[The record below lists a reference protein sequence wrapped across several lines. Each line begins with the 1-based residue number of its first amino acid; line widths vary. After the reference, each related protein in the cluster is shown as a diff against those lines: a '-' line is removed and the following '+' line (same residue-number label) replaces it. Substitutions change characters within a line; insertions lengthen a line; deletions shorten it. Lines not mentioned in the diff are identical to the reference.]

1 MSDKHSIASKA
12 RWAGVSKEDR
22 SARMRAIA
30 ITRQAG
36 LNKKQKRDNAMRM
49 VQAKHDKRRM

>member
-12 RWAGVSKEDR
+12 RWAGVSKEER

-49 VQAKHDKRRM
+49 VLARKAKR